1 MKKLYTVRD
10 VKAGYGVTLGVPA
23 ILDMPND
30 EYARRVLKG
39 SCAKGQKPNAL
50 NLYPEDKELWC
61 IGEFDDL
68 TGRITPCEPYMVG
81 RAIDYIGEIEVSE
94 DGISESSEISEGA

>member
-1 MKKLYTVRD
+1 MKKLYCVRD
-10 VKAGYGVTLGVPA
+10 VKAGFGVTQGVPA
-23 ILDMPND
+23 VIDMPND

-50 NLYPEDKELWC
+50 NIYPEDKELWC

-68 TGRITPCEPYMVG
+68 TGRLTPIEPYMVG
-81 RAIDYIGEIEVSE
+81 RALDYISELEI
-94 DGISESSEISEGA
+94 DTDESNQSSDTDEKA

>member
-1 MKKLYTVRD
+1 MKKLYTIRD

-39 SCAKGQKPNAL
+39 SCAKGQKANAL
-50 NLYPEDKELWC
+50 NTYPEDKELWC

-68 TGRITPCEPYMVG
+68 TGRISPVEPYMVG
-81 RAIDYIGEIEVSE
+81 RAIDF
-94 DGISESSEISEGA
+94 ISELEVEVDESNQSSGSTEGA

>member
-1 MKKLYTVRD
+1 MKKLYTIRD

-39 SCAKGQKPNAL
+39 SCAKGQKANAL
-50 NLYPEDKELWC
+50 NTYPEDKELWC

-68 TGRITPCEPYMVG
+68 TGRISQILLSSYYEEHSFREYCEV
-81 RAIDYIGEIEVSE
+81 IQ
-94 DGISESSEISEGA
+94 